1 MEEELTGV
9 SFPRSPFIPW
19 GSVRVWI
26 LLELDDE
33 ETNFDLKKRSD
44 SMTGVVSLR
53 VVLGLQRPQLMIFRS
68 GLHEKLVGELSER
81 IRFYVALYGDFG
93 FV

>member
-1 MEEELTGV
+1 
-9 SFPRSPFIPW
+9 
-19 GSVRVWI
+19 
-26 LLELDDE
+26 
-33 ETNFDLKKRSD
+33 
-44 SMTGVVSLR
+44 MTGVVSLR
-53 VVLGLQRPQLMIFRS
+53 GVLGLQRPQLMIFRS